1 MAKKKK
7 IKANDTRLSAKRH
20 VFPIFMLFVGMLCL
34 IGGVCLVNYFMSGKT
49 SSDSGIGKVYINEVM
64 TSNKG
69 TLLAPDGSSADWVEL
84 YNTERDRM
92 CQTVRS
98 RKQEYEVNMTGT
110 AGDMASA
117 PYTEMQKF

>member
-69 TLLAPDGSSADWVEL
+69 TLLAPDGSAADWVEL
-84 YNTERDRM
+84 YNNSAKKSTFRATRSF
-92 CQTVRS
+92 CRNRPNQTIRLFFP
-98 RKQEYEVNMTGT
+98 T
-110 AGDMASA
+110 ARR
-117 PYTEMQKF
+117 